1 LITAIKSTVN
11 NVNFNIVISP
21 INGRLTFSNTSTLQ
35 IDNTISSSIGFVL
48 GFDNLVYNDT
58 AFSLTAPYPLNLLGI
73 KTLQIRSANLVMN
86 NISSVQG
93 GQTTLLGTIPVSAIP
108 FGMIEYKDVGNNLIT
123 IYNDYLDDLDI
134 EIVDGE
140 SDAYINFNNQDW
152 CITLAFHITRRV
164 ESIAKGSDRNQ
175 SLTLPLG
182 QEQILAKGS
191 PNSSAGALESPTEIK
206 EVKEEPIK
214 EPEPQNPDL
223 NDLDLL
229 LG

>member
-1 LITAIKSTVN
+1 MQV
-11 NVNFNIVISP
+11 
-21 INGRLTFSNTSTLQ
+21 
-35 IDNTISSSIGFVL
+35 
-48 GFDNLVYNDT
+48 
-58 AFSLTAPYPLNLLGI
+58 
-73 KTLQIRSANLVMN
+73 RSANLVMN

-93 GQTTLLGTIPVSAIP
+93 GQTTLLGTIPVSAVP

-140 SDAYINFNNQDW
+140 SDSYINFNNQDW

-164 ESIAKGSDRNQ
+164 ESLAKGSDRNQ

-182 QEQILAKGS
+182 PEQILAKGS
-191 PNSSAGALESPTEIK
+191 PNSSKGSDKNQSLTAGALESPGQAPLIK
-206 EVKEEPIK
+206 EQTARLEPWESETQTARLEPWKVKEEPIK